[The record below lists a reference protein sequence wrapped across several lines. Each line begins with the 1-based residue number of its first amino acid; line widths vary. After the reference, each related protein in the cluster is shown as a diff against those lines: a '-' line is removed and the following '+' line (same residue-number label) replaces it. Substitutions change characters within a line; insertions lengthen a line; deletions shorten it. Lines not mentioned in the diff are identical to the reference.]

1 MPKAT
6 PQDLTKL
13 SDIAANN
20 YSIDKQLLKNGI
32 LKSDILAMLHRHV
45 DVLIHLRSDTSIDTY
60 LGNTEYPLAFHYQA
74 MFKTANSVFVTA
86 LSDMDL
92 CQTQTFK
99 YLYIESYLSLPI
111 LEKIFNIELTKRK
124 ITEFELL
131 AAVTELDQQEINLSL
146 FNS

>member
-32 LKSDILAMLHRHV
+32 LKSDILAMLQRHV
-45 DVLIHLRSDTSIDTY
+45 DVLIHLRSDTSIGTY

-86 LSDMDL
+86 LSDMEL
-92 CQTQTFK
+92 CQNSDFQ
-99 YLYIESYLSLPI
+99 IPI
-111 LEKIFNIELTKRK
+111 Y
-124 ITEFELL
+124 
-131 AAVTELDQQEINLSL
+131 
-146 FNS
+146 